1 MSDYYSTLGISK
13 TSSKEEIKK
22 AYRKLAH
29 QFHPDK
35 SGGDEKKFKE
45 INEAYQILSDDK
57 KRAEYDRYGR
67 VFSGGGAGPSGFGS
81 GGFDFDFGEGS
92 AGFGDFSEIFED
104 FLGFGGGRRRQNR
117 VRRGR
122 DISIEIDIPFEEAI
136 FGTKR
141 TILLKKSGEC
151 GVCRASGVEPGS
163 KTLKCSTCEGSG
175 TVRDQK
181 NSFFGRVSMLGEC
194 PKCRGKGEIPEREC
208 HACRGSG
215 VTRKEEE
222 ITVQIPTGIESGEVI
237 SLSSQGEAVRGGVS
251 GDLYVRVKVR
261 PHQEFHREGKNIIM
275 KLDIPL
281 TLAVLGGEKVIR
293 AIDGE
298 IKIKIPAGLDSGEI
312 LRVRGRGVPIESGGR
327 GDLLIRVQV
336 RNPKNL
342 SKKAQ
347 RLVEELK
354 EEGI

>member
-13 TSSKEEIKK
+13 AASKEDIKK

-35 SGGDEKKFKE
+35 AGGDEKKFKE
-45 INEAYQILSDDK
+45 INEAYQVLSDDQ
-57 KRAEYDRYGR
+57 KRSEYDRYGR
-67 VFSGGGAGPSGFGS
+67 VFNGGQNPAGS
-81 GGFDFDFGEGS
+81 GQAGFNFDFGDG

-104 FLGFGGGRRRQNR
+104 FLGFSGGRRRQNR
-117 VRRGR
+117 VKRGR

-151 GVCRASGVEPGS
+151 AVCRASGVEPGS

-181 NSFFGRVSMLGEC
+181 NSFFGRVSMLREC
-194 PKCRGKGEIPEREC
+194 SKCYGKGEIPEREC

-215 VTRKEEE
+215 VVRKEEE
-222 ITVQIPTGIESGEVI
+222 ITAQIPYGIENGEVI
-237 SLSSQGEAVRGGVS
+237 SLSGQGEAVRGGVS

-261 PHQEFHREGKNIIM
+261 PHQDFHREGKNIIM

-281 TLAVLGGEKVIR
+281 TLAILGGEKIIR
-293 AIDGE
+293 AVDGE
-298 IKIKIPAGLDSGEI
+298 IKIKIPAGLDSGEV
-312 LRVRGRGVPIESGGR
+312 LRVRTRGVPIDSGGR

-342 SKKAQ
+342 SKKA
-347 RLVEELK
+347 RKLVEDLRA
-354 EEGI
+354 EGI